1 MKKVVFAILFLCA
14 AAGAQSPLSLRYP
27 LGVPDLA
34 VSGVAAALAGSG
46 TAVVD
51 EYLGTSLNPANAAI
65 GDRSTFSALV
75 SFDMTNIS
83 EDSRSST
90 VYGYMPKLLSLIIP
104 IGRAGNLGFSM
115 QKRSDA
121 NLNFYTTET
130 LPIDKHS
137 TMANTIELHRQGGL
151 TSWQGGWAFR
161 FKNGL
166 SLGLIYERLYYNMNS
181 SDVFESTLR
190 YELEGSSPSSFT
202 SSVYEEIAS
211 NFASDGIR
219 FGMQVPVHEKVTL
232 GAAAEYIFPGSDN
245 GTRTRIY
252 HTSSADTSE
261 RKYSVD
267 LPPSINI
274 GAAYKPDDRWLLA
287 MDASATLWEEWYDV
301 TDGGLD
307 VRAAQR
313 TYGVSA
319 GAYFI
324 PAANVLS
331 SAYWEK
337 IRYSAG
343 LRYAT
348 LPHDGPAGG
357 AQEYSLSIGAGL
369 PIPNESGVVDL
380 VLDVGRRTDARFT
393 GYGENIVKFQL
404 GINGGR
410 NWFQKEKAR
419 NY

>member
-1 MKKVVFAILFLCA
+1 MKKAVFAILFLCA

-27 LGVPDLA
+27 LGIPDFA
-34 VSGVAAALAGSG
+34 VSGVAAAMAGSG

-65 GDRSTFSALV
+65 GERSAFSALV
-75 SFDMTNIS
+75 SFSMANIS
-83 EDSRSST
+83 DDSGSSS
-90 VYGYMPKLLSLIIP
+90 VSGYMPKLISLIIP
-104 IGRAGNLGFSM
+104 IGRAGNIAFSM
-115 QKRSDA
+115 QQRYDA
-121 NLNFYTTET
+121 NLNFYTT
-130 LPIDKHS
+130 
-137 TMANTIELHRQGGL
+137 NTENSGNATITNRIELQNIGGL
-151 TSWQGGWAFR
+151 TAWQGGWAFR

-166 SLGLIYERLYYNMNS
+166 SLGLLYERLFYNMNS
-181 SDVFESTLR
+181 SDAFESTLA
-190 YELEGSSPSSFT
+190 YKLDETSPSFT
-202 SSVYEEIAS
+202 SRTYENIAS

-410 NWFQKEKAR
+410 NWFQKEKSR

>member
-1 MKKVVFAILFLCA
+1 MKKAVCAILFLCA

-27 LGVPDLA
+27 LGMPDLA
-34 VSGVAAALAGSG
+34 VAGVAASLAGSG

-65 GDRSTFSALV
+65 GNRSTFSALV
-75 SFDMTNIS
+75 SFDMTNVS
-83 EDSRSST
+83 DDAGSST
-90 VYGYMPKLLSLIIP
+90 VSGYMPKLLSLIIP
-104 IGRAGNLGFSM
+104 IGRAGNLAFSM

-121 NLNFYTTET
+121 NLNFFTTEV
-130 LPIDKHS
+130 LQDGVEGYKS
-137 TMANTIELHRQGGL
+137 ATIELHRRGGL

-166 SLGLIYERLYYNMNS
+166 SLGLIYERLYYNMDS
-181 SDVFESTLR
+181 RDAFESTFS
-190 YELEGSSPSSFT
+190 YKLEEASPSFT
-202 SSVYEEIAS
+202 ESAYEDVAS

-232 GAAAEYIFPGSDN
+232 GAAAEYIIPGSGN
-245 GTRTRIY
+245 GLRTREY
-252 HTSSADTSE
+252 YAATVDKSE
-261 RKYSVD
+261 RSYDVD

-274 GAAYKPDDRWLLA
+274 GASYKPDDRWLLA
-287 MDASATLWEEWYDV
+287 ADANAVLWERYENDDPSAGARV
-301 TDGGLD
+301 
-307 VRAAQR
+307 AQR
-313 TYGVSA
+313 TYGISA

-348 LPHDGPAGG
+348 LPHDGSADGG
-357 AQEYSLSIGAGL
+357 AHEYSFSIGAGL
-369 PIPNESGVVDL
+369 PIPNESGVVDIVVDL
-380 VLDVGRRTDARFT
+380 GRRTDARFA
-393 GYGENIVKFQL
+393 GYAENIVKFQL